1 MTASKNKKQITTST
15 LLFPVVGIGAS
26 AGGLDALKQFLQ
38 ALPAK
43 TGMAYIFI
51 QHLNPNH
58 VSVLPEILERLSPI
72 PVQQVTDLMRI
83 EPDRLY
89 IVPENKV
96 VTTSDGILHLEPR
109 IKNLKKNDI
118 IDQFFS
124 SLGVV
129 HQSYAVGIVLSGA
142 LSDGTV
148 GLQVIKSYGG
158 LTFAQD
164 TGSAAFDSMP
174 SSAVKAGVIDFVL
187 PPAKIAEQLVGI
199 NKLFQ
204 SDATVDHNELAKSE
218 QQIFKQ
224 ILAVLR
230 TRRGVDFQ
238 NYKSSTLKRRIIR
251 RMALNKT
258 ENPSAYLEILREN
271 KNELDALYN
280 DMLISVTNF
289 FRDPET
295 FNVVC
300 SEVFPEL
307 LRSKLDKQDP
317 LRIWIAGCATGE
329 EAYSMAICLQEQLG
343 DKVTGLRIQIF
354 ATDISETAITK
365 ARTGMYRH
373 AEMTGLSVSRIQQF
387 FTKLDGSYQV
397 NKSIRDMCVF
407 AHHNLLKDPPFSK
420 IDLLSCRNVM
430 IYLEPVLQTK
440 ALAIFH
446 YALNKD
452 GFLWLGKSETIG
464 RHTDIFNPHKAADK
478 LYRRKGPT
486 GRYVNVAGIAGETMF
501 KELNDDLRREEEKDI
516 FKIAEEA
523 MLQKLIPPCVL
534 VNEKFD
540 IIQFKGATDHWLSL
554 PNGKPSFNLLKIARD
569 EIAHEVQ
576 TILLQAKKS
585 RETAH
590 KYAIP
595 YTYNDLQ
602 HFVNLQAIPLESAAD
617 IFFLV
622 VFQPAS
628 STGIQPNMFEIA
640 RRGGDDSYD
649 ASSLRIEHLEREL
662 IQTRAN
668 MRMITEEQEATNEKL
683 QSYNEELLSAGE
695 EQQSL
700 NEELETSKEE
710 LQSTNEEIIIINKEL
725 IDRNEQLNSARLY
738 TEAIVDT
745 IRDPL
750 LIIDQELRIKR
761 ASRSFYLKFKLS
773 EKEVEGQLLYEIGK
787 GKWNIPS
794 LKKLLERILPEKTVM
809 EDFKVAHDFQKTGKR
824 ELYLNAR
831 TIHIPGDEQLILLA
845 IEERIENR

>member
-1 MTASKNKKQITTST
+1 MATSKNKKQTNTSA

-43 TGMAYIFI
+43 TGMAFVFI
-51 QHLNPNH
+51 QHLNPNY
-58 VSVLPEILERLSPI
+58 VSILPEILERVSPI
-72 PVQQVTDLMRI
+72 PVQQITDLVKI
-83 EPDRLY
+83 EPDHLY
-89 IVPENKV
+89 IIPENKT
-96 VTTSDGILHLEPR
+96 VTTSDGLLHLEPR
-109 IKNLKKNDI
+109 IKDHKKNDI

-124 SLGVV
+124 SLGLV

-164 TGSAAFDSMP
+164 NSSANFDSMP

-187 PPAKIAEQLVGI
+187 PPAKIAARLVEI
-199 NKLFQ
+199 NRPFQ
-204 SDATVDHNELAKSE
+204 SYSTANQGELAKSE
-218 QQIFKQ
+218 EQIFKQ
-224 ILAVLR
+224 ILGILR

-238 NYKSSTLKRRIIR
+238 HYKSSTLKRRIIR
-251 RMALNKT
+251 RMALSKT
-258 ENPSAYLEILREN
+258 ESPSAYLEKLREN
-271 KNELDALYN
+271 KSEQDALYN
-280 DMLISVTNF
+280 DILISVTSF

-295 FNVVC
+295 FKVVC
-300 SEVFPEL
+300 SEVLPEL
-307 LRSKLDKQDP
+307 LRSKLEKQEP

-343 DKVTGLRIQIF
+343 DKAAAMKIQIF

-365 ARTGMYRH
+365 ARTGKYRA
-373 AEMTGLSVSRIQQF
+373 AEMEGLSPSRIQQF
-387 FTKLDGSYQV
+387 FSKLDGSYQV

-430 IYLEPVLQTK
+430 IYLEPVLQSK
-440 ALAIFH
+440 ALTTFH

-452 GFLWLGKSETIG
+452 CFLWLGKSETTG
-464 RHTDIFNPHKAADK
+464 RHTDIFNPYKAADK
-478 LYRRKGPT
+478 LYRRKGPV
-486 GRYVNVAGIAGETMF
+486 GRYVDVAGYARETMF
-501 KELNDDLRREEEKDI
+501 KELNDDLRKDEEKDI
-516 FKIAEEA
+516 FKLAEEA
-523 MLQKLIPPCVL
+523 MLEKLIPPCVL
-534 VNEKFD
+534 VNDKFD
-540 IIQFKGATDHWLSL
+540 IIQFKGTADHWLSL
-554 PNGKPSFNLLKIARD
+554 PKGKPSFNLLKIARE
-569 EIAHEVQ
+569 EIVHELQ
-576 TILLQAKKS
+576 TLLLQAKKT
-585 RETAH
+585 RETAY

-595 YTYNDLQ
+595 YLYNDLQ
-602 HFVNLQAIPLESAAD
+602 HFVNLQAIPLISAND
-617 IFFLV
+617 VFFLV
-622 VFQPAS
+622 VFQAAS
-628 STGIQPNMFEIA
+628 STGIQPNMFETA
-640 RRGGDDSYD
+640 RMHGDDSYD
-649 ASSLRIEHLEREL
+649 AAALRVEHLEREL

-668 MRMITEEQEATNEKL
+668 MRMITEEQEAANEKL

-725 IDRNEQLNSARLY
+725 IDRNEQLNNARLY

-750 LIIDQELRIKR
+750 LIIDQELRVKR

-773 EKEVEGQLLYEIGK
+773 EKEVEDHLLFEIGN
-787 GKWNIPS
+787 GEWNVPQ
-794 LKKLLERILPEKTVM
+794 LKKLLERILLEKTVM
-809 EDFKVAHDFQKTGKR
+809 EDFKVVHDFRRTGKR
-824 ELYLNAR
+824 VFYLNAR
-831 TIHIPGDEQLILLA
+831 KIMIPGDEQLILLA
-845 IEERIENR
+845 MEEINEDR